1 MRQQIIKESGGK
13 GKNKD
18 KKPEIGCLAYL
29 SSSKEVI
36 LGTGVNKR
44 ERGRRWSDF
53 DQDDR
58 LKQ

>member
-1 MRQQIIKESGGK
+1 MRQQIIKGSGRK
-13 GKNKD
+13 GKNKY

-44 ERGRRWSDF
+44 ERVGDGVT
-53 DQDDR
+53 
-58 LKQ
+58 